1 MLDHGILGVVDRQVR
16 TWSVRDAEVYAA
28 AVGGFS
34 PAFAIPLLQH
44 GGPQLGLTGADMTRV
59 LHAEQ
64 SLWLHRG
71 LHPGLPVTV
80 TKTVENIYDKGSGAL
95 VVSRW
100 ESEFATTRSSCFVKG
115 EGGFG
120 GERGETREFT
130 VPGEPP
136 EAGFFQTAGNQA
148 LLYRETGDVNPMHTD
163 PEFARRAGFPGPIL
177 HGLCTLGI
185 TVRGLDFTELHA
197 RFTAP
202 VLPGDLLRV
211 ERWPTGEFR
220 TLVDGKQVLIGT
232 VRLSEAGRGPEVRTI
247 VS

>member
-1 MLDHGILGVVDRQVR
+1 MLDHGILGVVERQVR
-16 TWSVRDAEVYAA
+16 TWSSGDAEVYAA

-44 GGPQLGLTGADMTRV
+44 GGPQIGLTGADMTQV

-64 SLWLHRG
+64 SLWLHR
-71 LHPGLPVTV
+71 PLPAQGSTVV
-80 TKTVENIYDKGSGAL
+80 TKTVEHIYDKGSGAL

-100 ESEFATTRSSCFVKG
+100 ESEYATTRSSCFIRG

-120 GERGETREFT
+120 GERGETRQFT
-130 VPGEPP
+130 VP
-136 EAGFFQTAGNQA
+136 QTRHEVSHFRTTADQA
-148 LLYRETGDVNPMHTD
+148 SRYRETGDVNPMHHD
-163 PEFARRAGFPGPIL
+163 PEFARRAGFAAPIL

-185 TVRGLDFTELHA
+185 TVAGLEFTELHA

-202 VLPGDLLRV
+202 VTPGDELRI

-220 TLVDGKQVLIGT
+220 TFAGDHRVLVGS
-232 VRLSEAGRGPEVRTI
+232 VRYSRRT
-247 VS
+247 

>member
-1 MLDHGILGVVDRQVR
+1 MLQRDILGVVERQVR
-16 TWSVRDAEVYAA
+16 TWSAGDAEVYAA
-28 AVGGFS
+28 ATGGHS

-64 SLWLHRG
+64 SLWLHG
-71 LHPGLPVTV
+71 KLPTQGSTVV
-80 TKTVENIYDKGSGAL
+80 TKTVTNIYDKGSGAL
-95 VVSRW
+95 VVSTW
-100 ESEFATTRSSCFVKG
+100 ESEYATTRSSCFIKG

-130 VPGEPP
+130 VPEKRH
-136 EAGFFQTAGNQA
+136 EISFFQTTEDQA
-148 LLYRETGDVNPMHTD
+148 LRYRETGDVNPMHYD
-163 PEFARRAGFPGPIL
+163 PEFARRAGFAKPVL

-185 TVRGLDFTELHA
+185 TVSGLDFTELHA

-202 VLPGDLLRV
+202 VTPGDELRI

-220 TLVDGKQVLIGT
+220 TFAKDQQVLVGSVRFSEVDG
-232 VRLSEAGRGPEVRTI
+232 R
-247 VS
+247 

>member
-44 GGPQLGLTGADMTRV
+44 GGPHLGLTGADMTRV

-64 SLWLHRG
+64 SLWLHRR
-71 LHPGLPVTV
+71 LRPELPSTV

-136 EAGFFQTAGNQA
+136 EAGFFRTARDQA

-220 TLVDGKQVLIGT
+220 ALVDGKQVLIGT
-232 VRLSEAGRGPEVRTI
+232 VRFSEAGRSPEVRTI
-247 VS
+247 VP